1 MSDIKFKSLIFDLD
15 GVLIDSK
22 RNMEASW
29 QECQRSFDLENSFQD
44 YFSLIG
50 RPFNEILSLL
60 NINYDFDKIKHV
72 YDKTSISNIGLISF
86 YPNVVRCLKEFHKKK
101 INLFI
106 VTSKDSKRAQITLR
120 KVKNLF
126 LYISCPEKK
135 LRGKPYPD
143 QILNIINKFSLE
155 PKECVYIGD
164 TKVDQLAAKAA
175 EIDFLFANWG
185 YGPKPTEEYKEI
197 NQITDLMNFI

>member
-22 RNMEASW
+22 KNMKASW
-29 QECQRSFDLENSFQD
+29 QECQRSFDLENSFHD

-86 YPNVVRCLKEFHKKK
+86 YPNVVRCLEEFHKKK

-126 LYISCPEKK
+126 LYISCPGKK
-135 LRGKPYPD
+135 IKGQALSRP
-143 QILNIINKFSLE
+143 NF
-155 PKECVYIGD
+155 
-164 TKVDQLAAKAA
+164 
-175 EIDFLFANWG
+175 
-185 YGPKPTEEYKEI
+185 EYHK
-197 NQITDLMNFI
+197 

>member
-1 MSDIKFKSLIFDLD
+1 LSDTKYKSLIFDLD

-22 RNMEASW
+22 KNMEASW
-29 QECQRSFDLENSFQD
+29 QECQKRFGLENSFQD

-60 NINYDFDKIKHV
+60 NINNDFTKIKHV
-72 YDKTSISNIGLISF
+72 YDETSISNIELISF
-86 YPNVVRCLKEFHKKK
+86 YPNVVRCLEEFHKKK

-120 KVKNLF
+120 KIKNLF

-185 YGPKPTEEYKEI
+185 YGPKPTEHYKEI
-197 NQITDLMNFI
+197 NQIIDLMNFI

>member
-1 MSDIKFKSLIFDLD
+1 MSDTKYKSLIFDLD

-22 RNMEASW
+22 KNMEASW
-29 QECQRSFDLENSFQD
+29 QECQKIFDLENSFQD

-60 NINYDFDKIKHV
+60 NINNDFTKIKHV
-72 YDKTSISNIGLISF
+72 YDETSISNIELISF
-86 YPNVVRCLKEFHKKK
+86 YPNVIRCLEEFHKKK

-106 VTSKDSKRAQITLR
+106 VTSKDFKRAQIILH
-120 KVKNLF
+120 KVKYLF
-126 LYISCPEKK
+126 IYISCPEKK

-164 TKVDQLAAKAA
+164 TKVDQLSAKAA
-175 EIDFLFANWG
+175 EIDFLFAKWG
-185 YGPKPTEEYKEI
+185 YGPKPTENYKEI
-197 NQITDLMNFI
+197 NHIIDLMNCI